1 MCAAAWP
8 DLVRGHCGPA
18 GVERPYRHVPWLP
31 DRCMA
36 LFGRENRYDAPRRC
50 KRRRRQAE
58 GRSAEARTFTTSD
71 EAVVDRDGC
80 EV

>member
-31 DRCMA
+31 DWCMA
-36 LFGRENRYDAPRRC
+36 LFGRENRHDAPRRC
-50 KRRRRQAE
+50 KRRRR
-58 GRSAEARTFTTSD
+58 
-71 EAVVDRDGC
+71 
-80 EV
+80 